1 MPYKVPG
8 VGGSFYAPG
17 ERKAN
22 NTIVWRG
29 RDDHGTRL
37 EVATDTRDPKAA
49 AKYVRAHLEI
59 RASRRPPVAGATGV
73 ALATVA
79 RHYKAERSLDEKHP
93 DWDRLAFIVDRDGT
107 LDIAGINNAT
117 VKATGEAW
125 LEQRRRAVANA
136 NAELVAKKKPPRHK
150 PPSTGTANRE
160 VITPYRALMKYAEE
174 NAWRAE
180 MTVRSLRPPEGAL
193 PSKPPTIADDATVL
207 ALLEAIETAIE
218 TAPTEWTRTKHLHK
232 RAFTWLCHERGYR
245 IGEWMRFD
253 WEWVDLPA
261 ARARMAITK
270 KKTDLRWEEFELSPT
285 AVAFLA
291 ALGPRDAGRIFP
303 WHSRSNVYKWS
314 DDFLKPLGKKW
325 RPHESRR
332 AIVSAIVASTGD
344 YKQAGRYVGHASE
357 RTTYRYRILR
367 QADLAPAVRFGTK
380 AVGKG

>member
-29 RDDHGTRL
+29 RDDHGVKL

-49 AKYVRAHLEI
+49 AKYVREHLGL

-73 ALATVA
+73 SLATVD
-79 RHYKAERSLDEKHP
+79 RHYRAERGLDESHP
-93 DWDRLAFIVDRDGT
+93 DWARLEFIVDRDGT
-107 LDIAGINNAT
+107 LDVAAINNAT
-117 VKATGEAW
+117 IKATGEAW
-125 LEQRRRAVANA
+125 LEQRRRAVINA
-136 NAELVAKKKPPRHK
+136 NAALVAKKKNPRHR
-150 PPSTGTANRE
+150 PPSTATANRE
-160 VITPYRALMKYAEE
+160 VVTPYRTLVKYAAE
-174 NAWRAE
+174 NAWRGE
-180 MTVRSLRPPEGAL
+180 LTVRSLRPPEGAL
-193 PSKPPTIADDATVL
+193 PPRPPAIADDATVL

-232 RAFTWLCHERGYR
+232 RAFVWLCHERGYR

-253 WEWVDLPA
+253 WEWVDLPG

-270 KKTDLRWEEFELSPT
+270 TKGGERWEEFELSPT

-314 DDFLKPLGKKW
+314 DDFLGPLGKKW

-357 RTTYRYRILR
+357 RTTFRYRILR
-367 QADLAPAVRFGTK
+367 QAELAPAVRFGRAK
-380 AVGKG
+380 